1 MKLSKISL
9 LQLSKAEMERR
20 EQNLLRGGQT
30 YICKCMCSSSCGCK
44 YAGPQEGP
52 DDSYYGGSST
62 EDNAAA
68 NKGHLDVSARDE
80 AIAVGGYVEYGRYS
94 V

>member
-52 DDSYYGGSST
+52 DDS
-62 EDNAAA
+62 
-68 NKGHLDVSARDE
+68 
-80 AIAVGGYVEYGRYS
+80 
-94 V
+94 

>member
-9 LQLSKAEMERR
+9 LQLSKAELERR
-20 EQNLLRGGQT
+20 EQNMLRGGNT
-30 YICKCMCSSSCGCK
+30 CTCDCVGRCPCK

-62 EDNAAA
+62 EDNSRA
-68 NKGHLDVSARDE
+68 NGEIFVVKVFDNAY
-80 AIAVGGYVEYGRYS
+80 AFNGYSYGEYNPQ
-94 V
+94 

>member
-20 EQNLLRGGQT
+20 EQNMLRGGENSC
-30 YICKCMCSSSCGCK
+30 ICGCSTRCGCK

-62 EDNAAA
+62 EDNSRA
-68 NKGHLDVSARDE
+68 NCADLRQE
-80 AIAVGGYVEYGRYS
+80 AYNRSYKDGGYWGYTYYPD
-94 V
+94 

>member
-1 MKLSKISL
+1 MKLGKISL

-20 EQNLLRGGQT
+20 EQNMLRGGN
-30 YICKCMCSSSCGCK
+30 ICMCECVGRCPCK

-62 EDNAAA
+62 EDNRTA
-68 NKGHLDVSARDE
+68 NGEKLFAKTFE
-80 AIAVGGYVEYGRYS
+80 NGYDSNDYCYGEYYPQ
-94 V
+94 

>member
-20 EQNLLRGGQT
+20 EQNMLRGGVT
-30 YICKCMCSSSCGCK
+30 TCSCSCQQSCGCK

-62 EDNAAA
+62 QDNNKA
-68 NKGHLDVSARDE
+68 NE
-80 AIAVGGYVEYGRYS
+80 AIVFTLFYDNSDYNSSYDYGYVG
-94 V
+94 